1 MKHTY
6 PPRLFTAELREE
18 LTELL
23 RIQHEAGH
31 APSSLETQRSHTE
44 LFLNWLDG
52 KYAPR
57 KKVDIGEL
65 AEQYKL

>member
-1 MKHTY
+1 MRHVY
-6 PPRLFTAELREE
+6 PPRLSTAELREK

-23 RIQHEAGH
+23 RIQSEAGH

-52 KYAPR
+52 NYAPR
-57 KKVDIGEL
+57 KKVNYDEL
-65 AEQYKL
+65 AKKYE